1 MFLSILL
8 SGAAFIFTSCTKQ
21 LDETGVKKGG
31 DVAMLTTLPSC
42 STASPL
48 FAQFGNSLLIGLRI
62 NNGGFG
68 SKFFYYGT
76 RSGNGIP
83 SNQSWTFMSTKQPF
97 QEASFPDQRIMELT
111 AEVDPDRPQTGNNQ
125 VLAPL
130 APLHFGGRQRIGV
143 QSSTPNTKFVDLGDA
158 IRPGEALVLKL
169 GPAIGS
175 KKMWRVRLTVN
186 GSGVADIEFWDNAT
200 KKGEVAVTLTGANAQ
215 IAEFSTSPSNSFN
228 IIKLKCQSGNYGIKG
243 LGPDSE
249 FSLVEATNAFVGI
262 QWQNGNGNKFIF
274 RNNIPNP
281 TAAANRQQQIQE
293 PSNFVNFNSNTTN
306 GHKFLLASATGP
318 DPRFNYFGG
327 NFNFGVGAGARL
339 DAGESM
345 IFEVGPDFGSNKM
358 NLAEFKQ
365 RSAGQIKADT
375 YDGATFVGSYTSS
388 GIADATFLVGGIN
401 NFTKVVLTRVSGTP
415 SLGVQGNS
423 VKFYMSCTP

>member
-1 MFLSILL
+1 
-8 SGAAFIFTSCTKQ
+8 
-21 LDETGVKKGG
+21 
-31 DVAMLTTLPSC
+31 
-42 STASPL
+42 
-48 FAQFGNSLLIGLRI
+48 
-62 NNGGFG
+62 
-68 SKFFYYGT
+68 
-76 RSGNGIP
+76 
-83 SNQSWTFMSTKQPF
+83 
-97 QEASFPDQRIMELT
+97 
-111 AEVDPDRPQTGNNQ
+111 

-130 APLHFGGRQRIGV
+130 APIHFGGRQRIGV
-143 QSSTPNTKFVDLGDA
+143 FSTTPSTKFVDLGDA

-169 GPAIGS
+169 GTAIGS
-175 KKMWRVRLTVN
+175 KKMWRVKLTVN

-200 KKGEVAVTLTGANAQ
+200 KKGEVAVTLTGINNHQ
-215 IAEFSTSPSNSFN
+215 IAEFSTSPSNAFN

-243 LGPDSE
+243 LGADSE
-249 FSLVEATNAFVGI
+249 FSLIEATNAFVGI
-262 QWQNGNGNKFIF
+262 QWQNGTGNKFIF
-274 RNNIPNP
+274 RNTIPNP

-339 DAGESM
+339 NAGESM
-345 IFEVGPDFGSNKM
+345 IFEVGPDFGSTKM
-358 NLAEFKQ
+358 SMAEFKQ
-365 RSAGQIKADT
+365 QSAGQIKADT
-375 YDGATFVGSYTSS
+375 YDGTAFVGSYTSS
-388 GIADATFLVGGIN
+388 GIAGSTFLVGGIN